1 MPRSV
6 ILFWFAVWQF
16 LALLIFEAA
25 RELISRALYS
35 RLLMPYSVTYL
46 LVFWAP
52 VGLCL
57 VAIAIAV
64 RFYFLHT
71 IKGWPSW
78 LVVIFALLIISVIVQ
93 LAAFFLGLFFVCFI
107 LHDCF

>member
-16 LALLIFEAA
+16 LALLIFGAA
-25 RELISRALYS
+25 RELIGRVLYS
-35 RLLMPYSVTYL
+35 RLLMPYSVTYF
-46 LVFWAP
+46 LVYWAP
-52 VGLCL
+52 VGLSL

-71 IKGWPSW
+71 IKDWLSW
-78 LVVIFALLIISVIVQ
+78 LVIIFTLLIISAVVQ
-93 LAAFFLGLFFVCFI
+93 LVSILSEVFFVCFI